1 MKNNKIIIYA
11 FTIGISLIAGIIGML
26 FNSLSLKTWYLFLNK
41 PFFNP
46 PNWIFA
52 PVWLIL
58 FILMGISLGLILD
71 NKKIKIKEKADAV
84 FIFTIQLVFN
94 IAWSMFFFALRNPML
109 GFMDIILLWLAI
121 IANML
126 YFQKLNKISA
136 RLLFPY
142 FLWVSFASILN
153 YSIWMLNY

>member
-136 RLLFPY
+136 WLLFPY